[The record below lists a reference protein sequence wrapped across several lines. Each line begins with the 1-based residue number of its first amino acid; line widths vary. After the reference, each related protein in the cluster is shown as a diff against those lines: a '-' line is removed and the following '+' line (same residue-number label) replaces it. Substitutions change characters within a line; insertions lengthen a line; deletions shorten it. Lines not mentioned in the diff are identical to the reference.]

1 MLKPKH
7 KNFCLNYVSNNGNA
21 SQAYIDAG
29 FDVNSRQSA
38 KAAAF
43 RLLRNPE
50 IQEEIKRLMG
60 KVESSR
66 LADVAECQ
74 ETLTSIMRDLSVK
87 AITRIKAAEVL
98 LRTYGAFET
107 NVNIQTE
114 IPVVIS
120 GGSELEE

>member
-43 RLLRNPE
+43 RWVNE
-50 IQEEIKRLMG
+50 EEIKR
-60 KVESSR
+60 
-66 LADVAECQ
+66 
-74 ETLTSIMRDLSVK
+74 
-87 AITRIKAAEVL
+87 
-98 LRTYGAFET
+98 
-107 NVNIQTE
+107 
-114 IPVVIS
+114 
-120 GGSELEE
+120 